1 MATATTSPNGAPSVS
16 IPDAA
21 VEALQAT
28 AAKLTRGKAAAAAK
42 AGGTS
47 LFVELPRPNIQTVD
61 LTLVGTAPLITH
73 KWSTKAKSEILAKQ
87 MKKAQPAKEAKDP
100 QQDFLDSLYVLSG
113 EPRVEGGEIVNADDC
128 TFGFPAIAFKNAAVS
143 ACTQVAGITKVLARG
158 AFHVV
163 GEYVSIDGKP
173 EMREDMVRIGM
184 GVADIRFRGEFKE
197 WSTKLQVSF
206 NAAVIS
212 PEQVAY
218 LFQLAGF
225 AVGVGEWRPERD
237 GDKGTFRVGNLDD
250 LSSQPRQA

>member
-1 MATATTSPNGAPSVS
+1 MATATSVNGTHGTVEV
-16 IPDAA
+16 PDAA
-21 VEALQAT
+21 VAELQAT
-28 AAKLTRGKAAAAAK
+28 AAKLTRGKAK
-42 AGGTS
+42 ASTGGG
-47 LFVELPRPNIQTVD
+47 LFVDMPMPNIQNVE
-61 LTLVGTAPLITH
+61 LTLVGTASLITH

-113 EPRVEGGEIVNADDC
+113 EPRVEGSEIVNGDEC
-128 TFGFPAIAFKNAAVS
+128 TYGFPAIAFKNAAVS

-163 GEYVSIDGKP
+163 GEFVEIEGQP

-184 GVADIRFRGEFKE
+184 GVADIRFRGEFKQ
-197 WSTKLQVSF
+197 WTCRLTITH

-212 PEQVAY
+212 AEQVAY

-237 GDKGTFRVGNLDD
+237 GDKGTFRVGNLQEFAA
-250 LSSQPRQA
+250 SGKAKA

>member
-1 MATATTSPNGAPSVS
+1 MATATATNGTNGVA

-28 AAKLTRGKAAAAAK
+28 ASKLTKGKAK
-42 AGGTS
+42 ASTGGG
-47 LFVELPRPNIQTVD
+47 LFVDMPMPNIQTVE
-61 LTLVGTAPLITH
+61 LTLVGTASLITH

-113 EPRVEGGEIVNADDC
+113 EPQVEGGEIINADSC
-128 TFGFPAIAFKNAAVS
+128 VFGFPAIAFKNAAVS

-163 GEYVSIDGKP
+163 GEYVEIDGKP

-184 GVADIRFRGEFKE
+184 GVADIRFRGEFKQ
-197 WSTKLQVSF
+197 WHTKLTIAH

-212 PEQVAY
+212 AEQVAY

-237 GDKGTFRVGNLDD
+237 GDKGTFRVANLDD
-250 LSSQPRQA
+250 LAKSAKKG

>member
-1 MATATTSPNGAPSVS
+1 MATATATNGANGTTA
-16 IPDAA
+16 IPDEA

-28 AAKLTRGKAAAAAK
+28 AAKLSKSKRTAATSAD
-42 AGGTS
+42 GG
-47 LFVELPRPNIQTVD
+47 LLIKLPEPTIQTVQ

-87 MKKAQPAKEAKDP
+87 MKKATPAKEAKDP
-100 QQDFLDSLYVLSG
+100 QQDFVDSLYVLSG
-113 EPRVEGGEIVNADDC
+113 EPQVDGGEIVNYRDC
-128 TFGFPAIAFKNAAVS
+128 EFGFPAIAFKNAAVS

-163 GEYVSIDGKP
+163 GEYVTINGRP

-197 WSTKLQVSF
+197 WSTVLEVAY
-206 NAAVIS
+206 NAAVVS

-237 GDKGTFRVGNLDD
+237 GDKGTFRVGNLND
-250 LSSQPRQA
+250 LAPKPRQG